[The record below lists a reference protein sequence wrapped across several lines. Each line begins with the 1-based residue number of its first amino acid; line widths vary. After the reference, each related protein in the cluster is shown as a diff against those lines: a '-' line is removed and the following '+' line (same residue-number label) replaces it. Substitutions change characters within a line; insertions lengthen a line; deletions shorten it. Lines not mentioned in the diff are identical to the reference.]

1 EEYFKELE
9 TRLNS
14 DAKWQEGT
22 KDLKTSFLL
31 AATDQS
37 ASFSVAVENG
47 RTTIQRVEPN
57 FQAEFA
63 FEGPY
68 EVWARLARGELDF
81 QAAVLKGSLRFRG
94 SITKILFYRDRFTR
108 IAEVIREVPKE
119 FWEGR
124 EGTKT

>member
-1 EEYFKELE
+1 LAKYFSEEYFKEVE

-14 DAKWQEGT
+14 DAKWQDGT
-22 KDLKTSFLL
+22 KNLKTTLVL

-37 ASFSVAVENG
+37 AGFSVAVENG
-47 RTTIQRVEPN
+47 KTTIQRVEPN

-68 EVWARLARGELDF
+68 EVWTRVARGELDF

-94 SITKILFYRDRFTR
+94 SITKILFYRDRFVR

-119 FWEGR
+119 F
-124 EGTKT
+124 

>member
-1 EEYFKELE
+1 MAKYFSDEYFKELE

-14 DAKWQEGT
+14 DTKWQDGT
-22 KDLKTSFLL
+22 KNLKTSLLL

-37 ASFSVAVENG
+37 GGFSLVVENG
-47 RTTIQRVEPN
+47 KTTIQRVEPN

-68 EVWARLARGELDF
+68 EVWTRVARGELDF

-94 SITKILFYRDRFTR
+94 SITKILFYRDRFIR

-119 FWEGR
+119 F
-124 EGTKT
+124 

>member
-1 EEYFKELE
+1 MTKYFSEEYFKEVE
-9 TRLNS
+9 ARLNS
-14 DAKWQEGT
+14 DAKWQDGT
-22 KDLKTSFLL
+22 KNLKTTLVL

-37 ASFSVAVENG
+37 AGFSLVVENG
-47 RTTIQRVEPN
+47 KTTIQRLEPN

-68 EVWARLARGELDF
+68 EVWTRVARGELDF

-94 SITKILFYRDRFTR
+94 SITKILFYRDRFIR

-119 FWEGR
+119 F
-124 EGTKT
+124 

>member
-1 EEYFKELE
+1 MAKYFSDEYFKELE

-22 KDLKTSFLL
+22 KNLKTSLLL
-31 AATDQS
+31 ASTDQS

-47 RTTIQRVEPN
+47 KTTIQRVDPN
-57 FQAEFA
+57 FQAEFT

-119 FWEGR
+119 F
-124 EGTKT
+124 

>member
-1 EEYFKELE
+1 LAKYFSDEYFKELE

-14 DAKWQEGT
+14 DAKWQDGT
-22 KDLKTSFLL
+22 KNLKTSLLL

-37 ASFSVAVENG
+37 AGFSLVVENG
-47 RTTIQRVEPN
+47 KTTIHRVEPS

-68 EVWARLARGELDF
+68 EAWTRVAELDF

-94 SITKILFYRDRFTR
+94 SITKILFYRDRFIR

-119 FWEGR
+119 F
-124 EGTKT
+124 

>member
-1 EEYFKELE
+1 MAKYFSEEYFKELE

-14 DAKWQEGT
+14 DARWQEGT
-22 KDLKTSFLL
+22 KNLKTSLLL

-37 ASFSVAVENG
+37 SSFSIAIENG
-47 RTTIQRVEPN
+47 KTTIQRVEPS
-57 FQAEFA
+57 FQAEFT

-68 EVWARLARGELDF
+68 EVWTRVATGELDF

-119 FWEGR
+119 F
-124 EGTKT
+124 